1 MRLKNIFFS
10 FQMHLAV
17 TSSMA
22 KKFHNFVSSWKDRNV
37 TENQLSQCSEW
48 FMGRHADLVSNVTT
62 LHQNNDVSKTPYR
75 TYNRYKVERLNEC

>member
-1 MRLKNIFFS
+1 
-10 FQMHLAV
+10 MHMTV

-37 TENQLSQCSEW
+37 TENQISQCTEW
-48 FMGRHADLVSNVTT
+48 FMGRHPDFVSNITT